1 MKKKEKINPKKEKKM
16 KKLKPIVVLLSAV
29 LLVAAT
35 ILGTV
40 AYLTDTSEVVNTFT
54 VGNVKI
60 KLDESVVDKNGNPT
74 GGRDEKGNEYHLVPG
89 QSYTKDPMVTV
100 LKGSEET
107 YVRMIVTLNC
117 SKELDA
123 IFAPNGAVLTDIFVG
138 FDNTKWT
145 YIGVT
150 RDDAANTVSYE
161 FRYYTSVKPAAD
173 ADLELEPLFN
183 SIKVPTFITGEQLET
198 IKDLEI
204 SVEAHAIQ
212 ASGFDNAA
220 AAWAAFTK

>member
-1 MKKKEKINPKKEKKM
+1 M
-16 KKLKPIVVLLSAV
+16 KKLKPIVILFSAV

-60 KLDESVVDKNGNPT
+60 KLDESVVDTNGNPT
-74 GGRDEKGNEYHLVPG
+74 GGRDESGNEYHLIPG
-89 QSYTKDPMVTV
+89 QSYVKDPMVTD
-100 LKGSEET
+100 LKGSEES

-117 SKELDA
+117 SDELDA
-123 IFAPNGAVLTDIFVG
+123 IFAPDGAVLNEIFVG
-138 FDNTKWT
+138 FDNTKWN

-150 RDDAANTVSYE
+150 NDDAANTVSYE
-161 FRYYTSVKPAAD
+161 FRYATSVKPASN
-173 ADLELEPLFN
+173 ADLELEPLFT
-183 SIKVPTFITGEQLET
+183 SIKVPTFITGDQLAT
-198 IKDLEI
+198 IADLEI

-212 ASGFDNAA
+212 TAGFADAN